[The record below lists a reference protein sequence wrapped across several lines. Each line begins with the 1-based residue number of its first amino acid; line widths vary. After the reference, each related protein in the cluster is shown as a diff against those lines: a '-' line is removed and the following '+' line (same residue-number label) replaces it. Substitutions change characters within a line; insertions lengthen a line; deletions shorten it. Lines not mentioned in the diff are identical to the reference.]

1 MKKTSLKAWLRR
13 EPVPD
18 KVVVRLEDGEE
29 RKVTIPADIRN
40 RWKTVEASIL
50 ASGGVAV
57 TLFDKKGEVLRAQD
71 IEQAENEEEDDSP
84 EAKVATAQAK
94 NLREWTTMLQAVMHE
109 QNTSFEKGVAAA
121 AQSQDSLVELVGNI
135 SAQLS
140 NTFISL
146 HNVVGAM
153 ASMQQAAADR
163 EARMTQA
170 LALAQSE
177 AQTEGGSNPV
187 LDAAIA
193 GVVKSL
199 VPGLGEQAQ
208 TPSANGKANG
218 KGKRP

>member
-71 IEQAENEEEDDSP
+71 IEQADDEEEDDSP

-177 AQTEGGSNPV
+177 AQTEGGNNPV

-208 TPSANGKANG
+208 TPSANGK
-218 KGKRP
+218 GKRP